1 MAQEKRD
8 YYEVLGVS
16 KGASDA
22 EIKKAYR
29 KLAMKYHPDYN
40 PGDKDAEAKF
50 KEINEA
56 NEVLS
61 DPKKRQ
67 LYDQYGFAGVDP
79 TYAAQNGGGP
89 GGFSGFGGDGV
100 DLGDIFGDI
109 FGGGFGGFGGSSRQA
124 NPNAPRKGQDIRVR
138 ITLSFDEAVH
148 GCKKNITI
156 TRQQECT
163 ECHGSG
169 CAAGSSPETCPDCG
183 GRGQVNVQQRTPFG
197 VISTTKTCTRC
208 GGKGKIVEKP
218 CQKCRG
224 GGRVSKRRELEVNIP
239 AGIDDRQVISVRGEG
254 SMGSNGGPSGDLHV
268 SVFVRPHP
276 FFEREGYNIWYDC
289 KVNFVQ
295 AALGDSIMVPTIDG
309 KVKFDL
315 PAGTQPGTVMSLKG
329 KGIQYLNSR
338 GRGDQYI
345 RIIVEVPKDLTAP
358 QREALKNFKDTMG
371 YSDVTPDEKR
381 GFFGKKKK

>member
-16 KGASDA
+16 KTATDA

-40 PGDKDAEAKF
+40 PGDKEAEEKF

-79 TYAAQNGGGP
+79 NYAAQNGGGP
-89 GGFSGFGGDGV
+89 GGPGGFGGFSGFGGDGV

-109 FGGGFGGFGGSSRQA
+109 FGGGFGGFGGSSRSA

-138 ITLSFDEAVH
+138 ITLTFDEAVH
-148 GCKKNITI
+148 GCKKKITI

-183 GRGQVNVQQRTPFG
+183 GRGFVIRQQRTPFG
-197 VISTTKTCTRC
+197 VMQTQQPCSRC
-208 GGKGKIVEKP
+208 GGKGKLIKNP
-218 CQKCRG
+218 CKSCHG
-224 GGRVSKRRELEVNIP
+224 SGTIAVKKTLEANVP
-239 AGIDDRQVISVRGEG
+239 AGIDDDQGFRLSG
-254 SMGSNGGPSGDLHV
+254 MGNAGTNGGPAGDVIVAVTVQPSEVFQRDENNIYVVFPITYSQAIAAWVFPPYAWLAGVTAIRDYRKKNPNTWTQDGLDYFANDMGKSV
-268 SVFVRPHP
+268 SNFL
-276 FFEREGYNIWYDC
+276 YDLAC
-289 KVNFVQ
+289 ASWVLGTSATGIGLVIN
-295 AALGDSIMVPTIDG
+295 AA
-309 KVKFDL
+309 
-315 PAGTQPGTVMSLKG
+315 
-329 KGIQYLNSR
+329 
-338 GRGDQYI
+338 
-345 RIIVEVPKDLTAP
+345 IIL
-358 QREALKNFKDTMG
+358 L
-371 YSDVTPDEKR
+371 
-381 GFFGKKKK
+381 